1 MLDKFKNHVSHTF
14 PFLGESKLLIACSGG
29 LDSMVLAHL
38 IRECKFEFA
47 LAHCN
52 YKLRGKDSDMDQEL
66 VSSWAQKSKIKVHL
80 KTFDLREATGS
91 IQLKARQFRYDW
103 FLSLLS
109 TKNYDFILTA
119 HHADDSMETFFI
131 NLLRGTGLEGLTGIP
146 EKNEHVLR
154 PLLPFSKKEI
164 LDFARS
170 EAIPWREDKSNTELK
185 YVRNMIRHE
194 IIPKF
199 LEINPSFFSNF
210 AQTQE
215 FLGLSGQ
222 ILHNYAVELRTRW
235 FVEDEDAFHVP
246 ITELKSL
253 KPLKGYLHLL
263 FSDFGFTQWNDMVD
277 LLSAQSGKAI
287 QSKTHRLI
295 KDRENL
301 ILTPLLGLDEGA
313 HTIKENE
320 HNWQGPI
327 QLRIEKVS
335 RLENCSAK
343 TVCVDKETLNYP
355 LKLRKWK
362 IGDYF
367 YPLGMKGRKKVS
379 KFFKDEK
386 YSTVEKE
393 NQWLLISQ
401 SDIVWILG
409 QRLDERF
416 KVTEKTKEILKITWV
431 S

>member
-1 MLDKFKNHVSHTF
+1 VLDKFKNHVSNTF
-14 PFLGESKLLIACSGG
+14 AFLGESRLLIACSGG
-29 LDSMVLAHL
+29 VDSMVLAHL
-38 IRECKFEFA
+38 AGECKFEFA

-52 YKLRGKDSDMDQEL
+52 YKLRGQDSDLDQEL
-66 VSSWAQKSKIKVHL
+66 VSSWGQERKIEVHS
-80 KTFDLREATGS
+80 KTFDLSDETNS
-91 IQLKARQFRYDW
+91 IQLKARQYRYDW

-109 TKNYDFILTA
+109 TENFDFILTA

-131 NLLRGTGLEGLTGIP
+131 NLSRGTGLEGLTGIP
-146 EKNEHVLR
+146 QKNEHIVR

-164 LDFARS
+164 LGFAQS
-170 EAIPWREDKSNTELK
+170 EAIPWREDESNTELK
-185 YVRNMIRHE
+185 YVRNRIRHE
-194 IIPKF
+194 IVPRF

-210 AQTQE
+210 TRTQE
-215 FLGLSGQ
+215 HLGHSAQL
-222 ILHNYAVELRTRW
+222 LEKYAVELRTRW
-235 FVEDEDAFHVP
+235 FVEDEDAFYVP
-246 ITELKSL
+246 ISELKSL

-277 LLSAQSGKAI
+277 LLTAQSGKAI

-301 ILTPLLGLDEGA
+301 ILAPLPVLDEEA
-313 HTIKENE
+313 HTIQENE
-320 HNWQGPI
+320 HNWQGPVE
-327 QLRIEKVS
+327 LRFDKANL
-335 RLENCSAK
+335 LENSSAK
-343 TVCVDKETLNYP
+343 AVYVDKETLNYP

-367 YPLGMKGRKKVS
+367 YPLGMNGRKKVS

-393 NQWLLISQ
+393 NQWLLCSQ
-401 SDIVWILG
+401 SDIVWVLG